1 MFEIP
6 SQTLYPPVSDP
17 NLELISPKSARKDGA
32 FVGSTKIR
40 IKGGVFPRRIDPI
53 AKLGGG
59 RKRQIASALTV
70 LGDERIVGG
79 GEVDEPVPITALAQQ
94 DGSRV
99 QRVGHHGRA
108 TVGDEV
114 GPCDD
119 LDVAEPCVDGV
130 RADGRGELGALG
142 GGGLEVEVH
151 DVRVGRV
158 VERPERPAQ
167 RGSVPRGAGDEVG
180 DPGHGAPRGA
190 LLGAH
195 LLAEL
200 GLDEERLGGG
210 RGRER
215 REGEEQRAGGGEE
228 ERRGDEERREQDRG
242 QQRRRPP
249 PVTVDVR
256 RRRPGR
262 AGARRRRLR
271 L

>member
-1 MFEIP
+1 
-6 SQTLYPPVSDP
+6 VSDP
-17 NLELISPKSARKDGA
+17 NLELISPKSARKDRA
-32 FVGSTKIR
+32 FGSTKKISDQR
-40 IKGGVFPRRIDPI
+40 WRLPAKDRSNHGTGGAERW
-53 AKLGGG
+53 
-59 RKRQIASALTV
+59 QIASALTV
-70 LGDERIVGG
+70 LGDERIIGG

-114 GPCDD
+114 RPCDD
-119 LDVAEPCVDGV
+119 LDVTEPGVDGV

-151 DVRVGRV
+151 DVRVRRV
-158 VERPERPAQ
+158 VERSERPAQ

-180 DPGHGAPRGA
+180 DPGHGAPRRG

-210 RGRER
+210 RGGER

-256 RRRPGR
+256 RRPGR